1 MHKEHNS
8 NKWNIPKV
16 LNRQWLL
23 SSLENTT
30 DVMRLMT
37 RRMTPPPIILEPI
50 HLSGSSWSLSSFS
63 PSQTAN
69 YHVLQILHPQKMS
82 HFLHPHCHCL
92 IKSLMHAPQSNATI
106 TYQLPW
112 LQYCPISTHSSH
124 SKLRLVLFF
133 LKKHKFSHVSAL
145 YSICN
150 HP

>member
-8 NKWNIPKV
+8 NKWNIHKV

-37 RRMTPPPIILEPI
+37 RRMTTPPIILEPI
-50 HLSGSSWSLSSFS
+50 HLSGSSWSPSFS

-69 YHVLQILHPQKMS
+69 YHVLQILHPQKDVS
-82 HFLHPHCHCL
+82 FSPSSLPLSYKITHACSPEQRHNHLSVALTPILPHFNPFF
-92 IKSLMHAPQSNATI
+92 TI
-106 TYQLPW
+106 QVE
-112 LQYCPISTHSSH
+112 IG
-124 SKLRLVLFF
+124 VVF